1 MAYATPQMVEAG
13 FRELTADEEDRCTAL
28 LEEAAVMID
37 ACGSTAQAEIKA
49 LVSCRMVRRA
59 LGDSD
64 TTIPLGATQGTIA
77 AGGYSQSWTV
87 GASGTTGELYFGRI
101 EKKLLGI
108 SDSIGAGNPLGA
120 LVPEGLS

>member
-13 FRELTADEEDRCTAL
+13 FRDLTPDEEDRCTAL

-37 ACGSTAQAEIKA
+37 ACGSTVQDEIKA

>member
-37 ACGSTAQAEIKA
+37 ACGSTAQDEIKA

>member
-37 ACGSTAQAEIKA
+37 ACGSTAQDEIKA

-108 SDSIGAGNPLGA
+108 SDAIGAGNPLGA
-120 LVPEGLS
+120 LVPEGLA

>member
-1 MAYATPQMVEAG
+1 MGYATTQMVAAG
-13 FRELTADEEDRCTAL
+13 FRELTADEEDRCAAL
-28 LEEAAVMID
+28 LEEAGVLID
-37 ACGSTAQAEIKA
+37 ATGTTAKDEIKA

-64 TTIPLGATQGTIA
+64 TTIPLGATQGTIS

-87 GASGTTGELYFGRI
+87 GASGTTGELYFGRM

-108 SDSIGAGNPLGA
+108 GNAIGAGNPLLGEA
-120 LVPEGLS
+120 AP

>member
-1 MAYATPQMVEAG
+1 MAYATTQMVEAG
-13 FRELTADEEDRCTAL
+13 FRELTPDEEDRCTAL

-37 ACGSTAQAEIKA
+37 ACGSTAQDEIKA

>member
-1 MAYATPQMVEAG
+1 MYATTQMVEAG
-13 FRELTADEEDRCTAL
+13 FRELTPDEEDRCTAL
-28 LEEAAVMID
+28 LEEAGVLID
-37 ACGSTAQAEIKA
+37 ATGTTAADNVKA

-64 TTIPLGATQGTIA
+64 NTIPLGASQGTIS

-87 GASGTTGELYFGRI
+87 GANGSTGELYFGRF

-108 SDSIGAGNPLGA
+108 SNTIGAGNPLGA

>member
-1 MAYATPQMVEAG
+1 MGYATTQMVAAG
-13 FRELTADEEDRCTAL
+13 FRELTADEEDRCAAL
-28 LEEAAVMID
+28 LEEASVLID
-37 ACGSTAQAEIKA
+37 ATGTTAKDEIKA

-64 TTIPLGATQGTIA
+64 TTIPLGATQGTIS

-87 GASGTTGELYFGRI
+87 GASGTTGELYFGRL

-108 SDSIGAGNPLGA
+108 GNAIGAGNPLLGEA
-120 LVPEGLS
+120 AP

>member
-1 MAYATPQMVEAG
+1 MAYATTQMVEAG
-13 FRELTADEEDRCTAL
+13 FRELTPDEEDRCAAL

-37 ACGSTAQAEIKA
+37 ACGSTAQDEIKA

-87 GASGTTGELYFGRI
+87 GANGSTGELYFGRL

>member
-1 MAYATPQMVEAG
+1 MGYATTQMVAAG
-13 FRELTADEEDRCTAL
+13 FRELTADEEDRCAAL
-28 LEEAAVMID
+28 LEEAGVLID
-37 ACGSTAQAEIKA
+37 ATGTTAKDKIKA

-64 TTIPLGATQGTIA
+64 TTIPLGATQGTIS

-87 GASGTTGELYFGRI
+87 GASGTTGELYFGRL

-108 SDSIGAGNPLGA
+108 GNAIGAGNPLLGEA
-120 LVPEGLS
+120 AP

>member
-1 MAYATPQMVEAG
+1 MGYATTQMVAAG
-13 FRELTADEEDRCTAL
+13 FRELTADEEDRCAAL
-28 LEEAAVMID
+28 LEEAGVLID
-37 ACGSTAQAEIKA
+37 ATGTTAKDEIKA

-64 TTIPLGATQGTIA
+64 TTIPLGATQGTIS

-87 GASGTTGELYFGRI
+87 GASGTTGELYFGRL

-108 SDSIGAGNPLGA
+108 GNAIGAGNPLLGEA
-120 LVPEGLS
+120 AP

>member
-37 ACGSTAQAEIKA
+37 ACGSTAQDEIKA

-120 LVPEGLS
+120 LVPEGLA